1 MKAASVSLWGG
12 LAGVV
17 CAASAWAAG
26 PATEAPS
33 NSSSSTAQAMAKH
46 LRTQYPA
53 TRFDSVKDAPLD
65 GLFEVVMGKTV
76 AYTDKAGRYFL
87 FGHVWDMQQQRDLTA
102 DVKAQ
107 LQAGS
112 RAGEARVDPALLP
125 RAAALTLQAGPD
137 VRPEQE
143 LHIFADPTCS
153 ACQQLERSL
162 EQIKGMTIYVYPL
175 PILGERSKQMT
186 ADIRCAAQPVQ
197 AWKAWMRSSQMP
209 TSSTPPAGVQRAC
222 AQASQAV
229 TQAAEALGI
238 RGTPTLIRGDGRMTV
253 GALDPQAL
261 AQWLALPPLGHSIAT
276 PADGR

>member
-1 MKAASVSLWGG
+1 MKTVSRSLWGG
-12 LAGVV
+12 VAGVV
-17 CAASAWAAG
+17 CAASAWATG
-26 PATEAPS
+26 LATEVAPS
-33 NSSSSTAQAMAKH
+33 VQAMSQH

-53 TRFDSVKDAPLD
+53 TRFDSVKEAPLP

-137 VRPEQE
+137 VRAEQE

-162 EQIKGMTIYVYPL
+162 EQIKGVAIYVYPL

-186 ADIRCAAQPVQ
+186 ADIRCAVQPVQ

-209 TSSTPPAGVQRAC
+209 TSSTPPASVQRAC

-238 RGTPTLIRGDGRMTV
+238 RGTPTLIRGDGRMAV

-261 AQWLALPPLGHSIAT
+261 AQWLALPPLSHSSAT

>member
-1 MKAASVSLWGG
+1 M
-12 LAGVV
+12 
-17 CAASAWAAG
+17 
-26 PATEAPS
+26 P
-33 NSSSSTAQAMAKH
+33 
-46 LRTQYPA
+46 
-53 TRFDSVKDAPLD
+53 

-107 LQAGS
+107 IQANS
-112 RAGEARVDPALLP
+112 RAGDAQVNPALLP
-125 RAAALTLQAGPD
+125 RTAALVMQAAPD
-137 VRPEQE
+137 ARPEQE

-162 EQIKGMTIYVYPL
+162 EQIKGVSVYVYPL
-175 PILGERSKQMT
+175 PILGEQSKRLT
-186 ADIRCAAQPVQ
+186 ADIRCSAQPVQ
-197 AWKAWMRSSQMP
+197 AWTAWMRSSQVP
-209 TSSTPPAGVQRAC
+209 TSSAAGGNAQRTC

-238 RGTPTLIRGDGRMTV
+238 RGTPTLIRGDGRMAV

-261 AQWLALPPLGHSIAT
+261 SQWLAMPPLHNSGAT